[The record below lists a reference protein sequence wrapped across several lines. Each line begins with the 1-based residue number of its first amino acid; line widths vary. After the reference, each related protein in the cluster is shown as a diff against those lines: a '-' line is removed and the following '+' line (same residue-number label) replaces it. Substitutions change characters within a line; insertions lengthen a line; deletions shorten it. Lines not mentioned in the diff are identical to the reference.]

1 MKRFFCTFNCM
12 KIEEIHCHFLKSSG
26 ICTDTRNIANG
37 SIFFALKG
45 AHFNGNKF
53 AQSALDKGAYKVI
66 IDEEKYINDH
76 SILVPNVL
84 KTLQEFLS
92 LE

>member
-1 MKRFFCTFNCM
+1 M

-53 AQSALDKGAYKVI
+53 AQSALDKGA
-66 IDEEKYINDH
+66 
-76 SILVPNVL
+76 
-84 KTLQEFLS
+84 
-92 LE
+92 

>member
-53 AQSALDKGAYKVI
+53 AQAALDKGAYKVI
-66 IDEEKYINDH
+66 IDEEKIY
-76 SILVPNVL
+76 
-84 KTLQEFLS
+84 K
-92 LE
+92 